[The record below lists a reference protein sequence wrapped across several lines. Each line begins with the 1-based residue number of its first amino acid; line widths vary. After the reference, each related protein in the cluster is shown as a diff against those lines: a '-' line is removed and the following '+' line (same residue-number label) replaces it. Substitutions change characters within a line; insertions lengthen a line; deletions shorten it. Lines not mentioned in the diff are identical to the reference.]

1 MNRTP
6 LRSISSRAA
15 FTSSTR
21 KPATG
26 DFMKWCS
33 SAIARGPKISK
44 TSPSSRSNAAKSGV
58 CLRTFKPKTSV
69 ANRIISSKRSV
80 GLPSHAMPLTFISVL
95 PEQPIQPFDRTR
107 ASRCLIDIDDDTVE
121 LHRSGRHLEPP
132 RNAVPEAPDDDVL
145 IHPEHGIARADHARV
160 RHVSGALRK
169 DARVRRGHVRVGTDD
184 GGEAA
189 VEMPAHRDLLA
200 RRFGVP
206 IENADARGV
215 AAELIEEAVE
225 GAERVVGGRHER
237 PSDRVH
243 HKNVLDHDPPSSRI
257 AGREVDRP
265 DREREQLDVV
275 EELALVP
282 DVVPVRDHV
291 RAGGIELAR
300 DVGREPRAARGVLT
314 VHDREVDP
322 IFLADLRE
330 ERLDRVAPRTT
341 NDVANKQDL
350 QGGSS
355 ETRGTRT
362 TWRTART
369 VCEACRPEG
378 PRARGV
384 PVP

>member
-15 FTSSTR
+15 LTSSTR

-26 DFMKWCS
+26 AFMNWCS

-58 CLRTFKPKTSV
+58 CWRTFKPRTSV

-107 ASRCLIDIDDDTVE
+107 ASRCLIDIDDDAVE
-121 LHRSGRHLEPP
+121 LNRSGRHLETT
-132 RNAVPEAPDDDVL
+132 RNAIPEAPDDDVL

-160 RHVSGALRK
+160 RHVGGALRK
-169 DARVRRGHVRVGTDD
+169 DARVCRRHVRVGTDD

-206 IENADARGV
+206 IEDAHARRV
-215 AAELIEEAVE
+215 SAELIEEAVD

-243 HKNVLDHDPPSSRI
+243 DENILDHDPASAGI

-282 DVVPVRDHV
+282 HVVPVRDYV

-300 DVGREPRAARGVLT
+300 DVGRETRAARGVLT

-322 IFLADLRE
+322 IFLPELRQ

-341 NDVANKQDL
+341 NDVANKQNL
-350 QGGSS
+350 QGLAM
-355 ETRGTRT
+355 RRARTRT
-362 TWRTART
+362 TRKM
-369 VCEACRPEG
+369 EE
-378 PRARGV
+378 
-384 PVP
+384 

>member
-206 IENADARGV
+206 IE
-215 AAELIEEAVE
+215 EAVE

-300 DVGREPRAARGVLT
+300 DVGRETRAARGVLT

-322 IFLADLRE
+322 IFLPELRQ

-341 NDVANKQDL
+341 NDVANKQNL
-350 QGGSS
+350 QGLAM
-355 ETRGTRT
+355 RRARTRT
-362 TWRTART
+362 TRKM
-369 VCEACRPEG
+369 EE
-378 PRARGV
+378 
-384 PVP
+384 